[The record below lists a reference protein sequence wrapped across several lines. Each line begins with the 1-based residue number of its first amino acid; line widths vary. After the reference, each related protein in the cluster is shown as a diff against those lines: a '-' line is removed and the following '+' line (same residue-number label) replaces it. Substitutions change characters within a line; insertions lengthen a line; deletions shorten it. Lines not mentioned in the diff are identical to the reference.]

1 MEKLQKILGRFSL
14 LWRTDGLMKEKDDHE
29 EWISNFIPVVIKCM
43 YDISNGQILFD
54 LEVYFGNSKEPI
66 RRDGIPVDKIQKMDW
81 FKDIDCRCCV
91 APYKATIM
99 KTFLYYQ
106 ISLMDTVPII
116 NRMGW
121 HLYENKMIYCFGSK
135 VIGAT
140 EVNVSE
146 KLKCTFPENVEL
158 AFDQK
163 EISRDILEMLCCC
176 GENGYSLFLSGLYS
190 FLGKV
195 FEDAGI
201 EKKYALYL
209 YGKSATYKTTLA
221 RYFSCWGPG
230 WDREAIFSLESTNRA
245 REEELT
251 KFSDCMCVLDDLAP
265 LENRSASRQRNDQ
278 VGSVIRSTVNNAERK
293 RMVGGK
299 TVSTMVN
306 VLLVVTAERILE
318 IESIMNRCW
327 LLNAEKFLA
336 TKEFLEFMK
345 KHPNLIGT
353 FFSFFIDWVI
363 NNYEKII
370 CLIQSGWKYYE
381 KANKKSGV
389 VNARIYETFKT
400 ILIVHGIF
408 GEYMKEIFPE
418 VWTQEV
424 DQSMQSRIN
433 KIFIDN
439 LKTSEMLHEAG
450 RNQSLEERVINAL
463 CQMLDSKEIMIYKEY
478 MSCMHEDY
486 RDGKYTYIRSRN
498 LLDLLN
504 KKMGLEEL
512 TMNKLSR
519 VLKSRGLI
527 SSTDKDLQVNRHGKA
542 YYKLKRSALK
552 EEMEYM

>member
-1 MEKLQKILGRFSL
+1 MKEFQKILGKFSL
-14 LWRTDGLMKEKDDHE
+14 SWRTDGLMKEKKDYE
-29 EWISNFIPVVIKCM
+29 EWISNFIPVVIRCM
-43 YDISNGQILFD
+43 RDISNGQILFD
-54 LEVYFGNSKEPI
+54 LDVYFGNSKEPI
-66 RRDGIPVDKIQKMDW
+66 RRDGIPINKIQKLNW
-81 FKDIDCRCCV
+81 SEDIDCRCYV

-99 KTFLYYQ
+99 KSLLQYQ
-106 ISLMDTVPII
+106 INLMNIVPVI

-121 HLYENKMIYCFGSK
+121 HLYENRMIYCFGSK
-135 VIGAT
+135 VIGVAT
-140 EVNVSE
+140 ANVSE
-146 KLKCTFPENVEL
+146 KLKCMFPENVEP

-163 EISRDILEMLCCC
+163 KVSYDILKMLCCC
-176 GENGYSLFLSGLYS
+176 GENGYSLLLSGIYS
-190 FLGKV
+190 FLKKV

-201 EKKYALYL
+201 EKKYVLYI

-230 WDREAIFSLESTNRA
+230 WDRKIIFSLESTNRA

-265 LENRSASRQRNDQ
+265 LKNRSASKQRDDQ
-278 VGSVIRSTVNNAERK
+278 IGSIIRSTVNNAERK

-299 TVSTMVN
+299 TVSMMVD
-306 VLLVVTAERILE
+306 VQLVVTAERILE

-336 TKEFLEFMK
+336 SKKFLNFIQ

-363 NNYEKII
+363 SNYEKII
-370 CLIQSGWKYYE
+370 SLIQSGWKYYE

-389 VNARIYETFKT
+389 VNARIHETFKT
-400 ILIVHGIF
+400 ILIVHEIF
-408 GEYMKEIFPE
+408 GEYIKEIFPG
-418 VWTQEV
+418 VWTQEI
-424 DQSMQSRIN
+424 DQSMKSRIN

-439 LKTSEMLHEAG
+439 LKTAEMLHEAG

-463 CQMLDSKEIMIYKEY
+463 CQMLESKEIVIYIEY
-478 MSCMHEDY
+478 MPFMGEDY
-486 RDGKYTYIRSRN
+486 GDGKYTYIRSRN

-512 TMNKLSR
+512 TMNRLSR

-527 SSTDKDLQVNRHGKA
+527 SSKDKDLQVNKHGKA
-542 YYKLKRSALK
+542 YYKLKTSALK